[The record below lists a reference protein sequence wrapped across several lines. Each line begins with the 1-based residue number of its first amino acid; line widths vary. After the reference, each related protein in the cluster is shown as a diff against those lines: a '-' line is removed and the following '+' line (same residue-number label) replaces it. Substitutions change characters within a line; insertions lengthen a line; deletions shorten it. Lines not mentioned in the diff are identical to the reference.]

1 MICDKTN
8 HYKPTSKKTPHDY
21 SRMPIC
27 ASYSTEIDALFGVG
41 ARKVFSLARSNHRL
55 ASVLAGVLMTFN
67 HGWMGVT
74 PMPNA
79 IQPPLKPMR
88 SHRAKQ
94 ALLRI
99 ALKIQFLELANRI
112 LKGGDNA

>member
-1 MICDKTN
+1 
-8 HYKPTSKKTPHDY
+8 
-21 SRMPIC
+21 
-27 ASYSTEIDALFGVG
+27 
-41 ARKVFSLARSNHRL
+41 
-55 ASVLAGVLMTFN
+55 
-67 HGWMGVT
+67 
-74 PMPNA
+74 MPNA

-112 LKGGDNA
+112 LKEGRNHDQ